1 MNQQHV
7 RIVAERFQHDLHAA
21 VEQQEQRHRV
31 AFGGLFPLGKQHDRE
46 QHDHRDRL
54 IEEHRVIAASQ
65 VAEESQPFRLNAFA
79 HAHDFVEAPFADA
92 LHRNCQRRAERNR
105 VHQPPDGFAAD
116 SPRQPACQ
124 QHAEQ
129 CAQQRRAAVPE
140 VQHQQGIA
148 ERVDV
153 ERDVRQ
159 RERQPR
165 KKECQRQR
173 QCAEGDERAVGDAF
187 PAAGESRQ
195 QQQEQHRARR
205 RQPIGSQHVIPPYSR
220 RQLPWRNR

>member
-31 AFGGLFPLGKQHDRE
+31 AVGVIFALGKQHDRE

-54 IEEHRVIAASQ
+54 IEEHRMIAVGQ
-65 VAEESQPFRLNAFA
+65 IAEESQPFRLNALA

-92 LHRNCQRRAERNR
+92 LHRNRQRRAERSR

-116 SPRQPACQ
+116 SPRQPARQ

-129 CAQQRRAAVPE
+129 RAEQRRAAIPE

-148 ERVDV
+148 ECIDI
-153 ERDVRQ
+153 EGDVRQ

-165 KKECQRQR
+165 KQERQRQR
-173 QCAEGDERAVGDAF
+173 QCAEGDERAVGDAL
-187 PAAGESRQ
+187 PAAGKTRQ
-195 QQQEQHRARR
+195 QQKKQHRARR
-205 RQPIGSQHVIPPYSR
+205 RQPIGSQHVTPPYSR
-220 RQLPWRNR
+220 RQSPWRNR